1 MVGKAVEAAG
11 QLDELSQQEL
21 DQIVKEMALAG
32 VDNHI
37 QLAELAVE
45 ETEMGVYEDKIT
57 KNLFATENVYHDIK
71 DKKAKGI
78 INKDSTTG
86 IIEVAEPV
94 GVIAALIPATNPTST
109 TLFKAL
115 IALKA
120 GNPIIFS
127 FHPQAFESSKETARI
142 MRNAAIEAGAPE
154 ACIQWIEPCSEER
167 TEKLMKHS
175 DVSLILATGGG
186 SMVKAAYS
194 SGTPAIGV
202 GPGNVPAY
210 IEKSANLKQAVHD
223 IITSKTF
230 DNGTVCAS
238 EQTLLIDKE
247 VSANVKELF
256 ANYHTYILDETETE
270 KLEKVAIDPETKA
283 MNPEVVGQSATKI
296 AEMAGIEV
304 PTDTVLLLVPLQ
316 GIGAGYPLSREKL
329 SPILGMQEVSDYKE
343 GIEKIIEVVNFDGLG
358 HTAVLHSSQQQVI
371 DEFRDK
377 VKTGRLLV
385 NNPSTFGAV
394 GDIYNHLSPSMTL
407 GCGTFGGN
415 STTANVTVDQL
426 YNVKRLTD
434 RKVEREWIKLPQ
446 EIYFNSGSLSQLSNL
461 EGEKAVIITDEVME
475 ELGYVEQ
482 VAKYLEQA
490 QIDYKVFSE
499 VEPDPSVKTV
509 MEGKEVLEDY
519 EADII
524 IALGGGSPIDAAKG
538 MRLFYEHPEIDFRD
552 LKLRFMDI
560 KKRAYKFPR
569 LGDKAKFV
577 AIPTTSGSGSEI
589 TSFTVITDKE
599 NHVKYPLVSYELTP
613 DLAIVDSKL
622 AMSLPPEMTAYTGLD
637 VLTHGIEA
645 YVSVMASDYTDPL
658 ALQAIKLV
666 FDYLPRAY
674 KNGTEDKT
682 ARAKMHNAA
691 CIAGMSFTNAFLGI
705 NHSLAHILGSKFEIS
720 HGLANALLLP
730 HVIKY
735 NAQAPTKFAHYPN
748 YSYHQAGERYNQLA
762 KELGLKADNLE
773 EGINNLTQEIKN
785 LMVTLNLPL
794 SIADLGIDKQE
805 FESKIEEM
813 ARIAYSDQATI
824 ANPRKPLVSELED
837 IYSKAYYGLE
847 I

>member
-1 MVGKAVEAAG
+1 M
-11 QLDELSQQEL
+11 SQEEL
-21 DQIVKEMALAG
+21 DRIIKEMALAG

-37 QLAELAVE
+37 RLAELAVE

-57 KNLFATENVYHDIK
+57 KNLFAVENVYHDIK
-71 DKKAKGI
+71 DKQTKGV
-78 INKDSTTG
+78 INQDSTTG

-109 TLFKAL
+109 ALFKAL

-120 GNPIIFS
+120 GNPVIFS
-127 FHPQAFESSKETARI
+127 FHPRAFESSKETARI

-154 ACIQWIEPCSEER
+154 GCIQWIEPSSEEM
-167 TEKLMKHS
+167 TDKLMTHS
-175 DVSLILATGGG
+175 DVSLVLATGGG
-186 SMVKAAYS
+186 SMVQAAYS

-202 GPGNVPAY
+202 GPGNVPVY
-210 IEKSANLKQAVHD
+210 IEESADLKQAVHD
-223 IITSKTF
+223 IIASKTF

-238 EQTLLIDKE
+238 EQTLLVDKE
-247 VSANVKELF
+247 VSSRVKELF
-256 ANYHTYILDETETE
+256 VSYHTYILDEAER
-270 KLEKVAIDPETKA
+270 KRLEQVAIDSETKT

-304 PTDTVLLLVPLQ
+304 PDDTVLLLVPLQ

-329 SPILGMQEVSDYKE
+329 SPILGVQEVSNYKE

-371 DEFRDK
+371 DEFKNK

-385 NNPSTFGAV
+385 NNPATFGAV
-394 GDIYNHLSPSMTL
+394 GDIYNHLPPSMTL

-434 RKVEREWIKLPQ
+434 RKVEREWIKLPP
-446 EIYFNSGSLSQLSNL
+446 EIYFNPGSLSQLSNL
-461 EGEKAVIITDEVME
+461 EGEQAVIITDEVME
-475 ELGYVEQ
+475 ELGYVQQ
-482 VAKYLEQA
+482 VTEYLNQA
-490 QIDYKVFSE
+490 QIDYRVFTE
-499 VEPDPSVKTV
+499 VEPDPSVTTV
-509 MEGKEVLEDY
+509 MEGKEVLAAC

-524 IALGGGSPIDAAKG
+524 IALGGGSPLDAAKG
-538 MRLFYEHPEIDFRD
+538 MWLFYEHPKTEFRD

-560 KKRAYKFPR
+560 KKRVYDFPE
-569 LGDKAKFV
+569 LGTKAKFV

-599 NHVKYPLVSYELTP
+599 NQVKYPLVSYELTP
-613 DLAIVDSKL
+613 DMAIVDSKL
-622 AMSLPPEMTAYTGLD
+622 AMTLPPKMTAYTGLD

-666 FDYLPRAY
+666 VEYLPRAY
-674 KNGTEDKT
+674 KNGSEDKE
-682 ARAKMHNAA
+682 ARAKMHHAA
-691 CIAGMSFTNAFLGI
+691 CIAGISFTNAFLGI
-705 NHSLAHILGSKFEIS
+705 NHSLAHVLGSKFELP

-735 NAQAPTKFAHYPN
+735 NAQPPTKFAHYPN
-748 YSYHQAGERYNQLA
+748 YSYHQAGERYTELA
-762 KELGLKADNLE
+762 RELGLQAANRK
-773 EGINNLTQEIKN
+773 EGVNNLIQEIKE
-785 LMVTLNLPL
+785 LMAALDLPL
-794 SIADLGIDKQE
+794 SIAGLGIDKQE
-805 FESKIEEM
+805 FDSKVTEM
-813 ARIAYSDQATI
+813 AKIAYSDQATI
-824 ANPRKPLVSELED
+824 ANPRKPLVSELEE
-837 IYSKAYYGLE
+837 IYRKTYEGLKT
-847 I
+847 